1 MKVRGLQ
8 QQLAVSTYLLP
19 SQRDVLSRL
28 LFQLAFNDFT
38 RLAIIGGA
46 GSGKTTLALALA
58 ELFSE
63 CQDIAVNVAMLQA
76 PLSDELLTAQLARQ
90 WFAEPGLTK
99 DQLSNRLAIESVST
113 ELVLIADDLEQLTAT
128 QYDWLLTLS
137 VRLFM
142 FGNSTDANMQLNLT
156 LPVIT
161 LADCEQLLQAEAL
174 DPLTLA
180 ERFANSQQNLH
191 KLLRDVVAKP
201 VQPKAQ
207 NVSRKPLFAAVVG
220 AFLVLLVLLT
230 SILNGDSE
238 PLAEPKMIAAKGN
251 LDAVPLPPVETSDN
265 QPLPIEVDSDITA
278 PELLTEVPAPV
289 VVDSEDDV
297 ENDLAAVG
305 ISAKPLVADKKP
317 QPQSA
322 EESAVVIAPVT
333 LPAAVVPSP
342 SSPANAD
349 ATSVNEAV
357 YDHVAL
363 LQAPAKQLLVQIA
376 VLSSE
381 NALRRFTRSYPQL
394 PVLVYQRRWQG
405 REQWVIVSGPFAGNS
420 AAKQHLQQLPT
431 ALSASG
437 PFIKTVGAVQ
447 QEIYAWQRLKLAE
460 TSQGN

>member
-8 QQLAVSTYLLP
+8 QQLAASTYLLP

-38 RLAIIGGA
+38 RLAIIGGV

-76 PLSDELLTAQLARQ
+76 PLSDELLAAQLARQ

-99 DQLSNRLAIESVST
+99 EQLSNRLAIESVST
-113 ELVLIADDLEQLTAT
+113 ELVLIADDLERLTAT
-128 QYDWLLTLS
+128 QYDWLLTLP

-142 FGNSTDANMQLNLT
+142 FGSNTDANMQLNLT

-161 LADCEQLLQAEAL
+161 LADCEQLLQAESL
-174 DPLTLA
+174 DPLALA

-207 NVSRKPLFAAVVG
+207 SASRKPLFAAVVG
-220 AFLVLLVLLT
+220 VCLVLLVLLT

-238 PLAEPKMIAAKGN
+238 PKINEPKITAAKGN
-251 LDAVPLPPVETSDN
+251 LDAVPLPPVAKSDN
-265 QPLPIEVDSDITA
+265 QPVPIEVDSDITT
-278 PELLTEVPAPV
+278 PELLTEQPEPV

-297 ENDLAAVG
+297 EHDLAATG
-305 ISAKPLVADKKP
+305 ITAEPLVADSKP
-317 QPQSA
+317 QSV
-322 EESAVVIAPVT
+322 EESVVVIAPVAP
-333 LPAAVVPSP
+333 PAAVVPTP
-342 SSPANAD
+342 SRPATAD
-349 ATSVNEAV
+349 ATSVNEAA

-405 REQWVIVSGPFAGNS
+405 REQWVIVSGPFANNN

-460 TSQGN
+460 TSQDN